1 MGLSGQHRA
10 PAVRAIALYGAACAM
25 SVVLFALFPRIDL
38 FVSGLFWSPK
48 GAWFLDEW
56 GPFLPV
62 TRLEPQITDGIVVAA
77 AVLLFIGYLYDWW
90 LAPFDRRGVI
100 YILLTIAL
108 GPGLLAN
115 TLLKDHWGRARP
127 AQVLEFG
134 GTKHFTPALVP
145 SDQCVSNCSFVSGH
159 GAMAFALIAFA
170 FMIKDPARRRQGIW
184 AALAFGTLVGF
195 TRIAQGRHFLSDTI
209 DAALLMIGLSWL
221 LHHWIIVRD
230 GLSRTWVTAL
240 ASAVVALASGLLR
253 AVRWV
258 FARTLRRWM
267 AFHIAMLGLFELAE
281 RSFDVP
287 VAAAAQ
293 HEPDRFY
300 LFWHQITQLGLGETW
315 MVPSGLATIV
325 FLAIAW
331 SPRFAHARERWLA
344 WAIVPGYIFAM
355 VAITGLVADIL
366 KILIGR
372 PRPALLFRDHESTWV
387 GLSFH
392 ADHWSLPSGH
402 STTAAA
408 MATALFFL
416 WPRHLLGYGLVAL
429 VVVLSRIELGEH
441 YVSDTI
447 AGVWLGIVLTVYLT
461 GVLRRSGI
469 DLNDAKAGV
478 FAPVA
483 PRDWRYRLLGF

>member
-1 MGLSGQHRA
+1 MALNGRNQD
-10 PAVRAIALYGAACAM
+10 PATRAIALYCAALVS
-25 SVVLFALFPRIDL
+25 SVVIFALFPQIDL
-38 FVSGLFWSPK
+38 WVSGWFWSPK
-48 GAWFLDEW
+48 SAWFLDEW
-56 GPFLPV
+56 GPFVPV
-62 TRLEPQITDGIVVAA
+62 TRLVPQITDGIVIAA

-134 GTKHFTPALVP
+134 GTRHFTPALVP
-145 SDQCVSNCSFVSGH
+145 SDQCISNCSFVSGH
-159 GAMAFALIAFA
+159 GAMAFTLIAFA

-221 LHHWIIVRD
+221 LHYWIIEFD
-230 GLSRTWVTAL
+230 GLSRPWVMTL
-240 ASAVVALASGLLR
+240 VSAAVALVSRLAHGVS
-253 AVRWV
+253 WV
-258 FARTLRRWM
+258 FARPLRRWL
-267 AFHIAMLGLFELAE
+267 AFHLATLSLFLLAM
-281 RSFDVP
+281 RYFDVP
-287 VAAAAQ
+287 VATAAQ

-300 LFWHQITQLGLGETW
+300 ALWHRITQLGLGETW

-325 FLAIAW
+325 LLAIAW

-344 WAIVPGYIFAM
+344 WAILPGYIFGIVAM
-355 VAITGLVADIL
+355 TGLVADGL

-372 PRPALLFRDHESTWV
+372 PRPALLFRDHESAWA

-408 MATALFFL
+408 MASALFFL
-416 WPRHLLGYGLVAL
+416 WPRHIVGYGLVA
-429 VVVLSRIELGEH
+429 VIVVLSRIELGEH

-447 AGVWLGIVLTVYLT
+447 AGAWLGVVLTVYLT

-469 DLNDAKAGV
+469 DLRDAKAGV
-478 FAPVA
+478 LAPVP
-483 PRDWRYRLLGF
+483 PRDWRYRLMGF